1 MELRDK
7 DSTIGDSSK
16 HYKSQYIYCIDYIR
30 LDILDIELDN
40 YLYANPSTPLEG
52 QIRFENSP
60 SSTFGLRLM

>member
-7 DSTIGDSSK
+7 DSTIGDSSNN
-16 HYKSQYIYCIDYIR
+16 YKSQKGIYTVRI
-30 LDILDIELDN
+30 ILDIELDN
-40 YLYANPSTPLEG
+40 YLYANPSPALEG